1 MKPLI
6 VGVCLVKNEQ
16 NFVAWALMNAM
27 EFCDK
32 ILVLDNMSEDRT
44 YEIVS
49 TIAKEHDHVEVIRVK
64 DGNNTHRY
72 IEEYAGKPVWIIR
85 IDGDEIFSPSG
96 LSKFKIRLHAGEFD
110 NFWKIEAQTLHAI
123 GISFEAGKAFGYTQP
138 AVKGYLEL
146 FNFNA
151 FDSWRAGRRERLH
164 GPVEFSKGY
173 SQDQFHPYWKH
184 HTWSES
190 EFKGLHLC
198 FMPRSPLDAN
208 SYLEGQLGGR
218 FNLLEIRLNRRL
230 HRRIAR
236 AVSRKYSRQPD
247 YKLRHY
253 AKGEVTEFDI
263 SDFGN
268 PLDFQ
273 QYDPECQT
281 VVNVIRE
288 VTQSRSNWVKKEA
301 F

>member
-6 VGVCLVKNEQ
+6 VGICLVKNEE
-16 NFVAWALMNAM
+16 NFVAWALMNAI

-72 IEEYAGKPVWIIR
+72 IEEYAGKPVWVIK

-96 LSKFKIRLHAGEFD
+96 LSKLKNRLYAGEFD
-110 NFWKIEAQTLHAI
+110 NFWMIEAPTLHAI

-138 AVKGYLEL
+138 AAKGCLEL

-151 FDSWRAGRRERLH
+151 IDSWRAGRRERLH
-164 GPVEFSKGY
+164 GPVEFRKGY

-184 HTWSES
+184 HTWNES

-198 FMPRSPLDAN
+198 FMPRSPLDAH
-208 SYLEGQLGGR
+208 SYLGGGQLDSR
-218 FNLLEIRLNRRL
+218 FNIAEVRLA
-230 HRRIAR
+230 RRIAR
-236 AVSRKYSRQPD
+236 AVNRKYSKRLD
-247 YKLRHY
+247 YKMRTY
-253 AKGEVTEFDI
+253 AKGEVTELDI
-263 SDFGN
+263 SGFGS
-268 PLDFQ
+268 PLDLH
-273 QYDPECQT
+273 QYDPECQR
-281 VVNVIRE
+281 VVNVVQK
-288 VTQSRSNWVKKEA
+288 VTQSRKDWIKKEVLSL
-301 F
+301 